1 MPSSDSSQDS
11 SQPEHEIVHEKNLP
25 ALMRDGTTL
34 YANVTRPAAGGPYP
48 GLVERTPYGKEGGSE
63 NTVGSPEFFARRGYA
78 VVIQDVRGR
87 FASEGDFYPFRDDG
101 AGVNRDGF
109 DTIQWTAD
117 QFLALYRLTGKQ
129 YWLDRGQYVLA
140 LLSLYQ
146 QVWDP
151 PFYEAYLFGGF
162 GVMNTDGEWNDG
174 RQSRFV
180 PTYADYY
187 VATGNLEYL
196 EN

>member
-1 MPSSDSSQDS
+1 MPSSESSQDS
-11 SQPEHEIVHEKNLP
+11 SQPEPEIVHEKNLP
-25 ALMRDGTTL
+25 VLMRDGTTL

-87 FASEGDFYPFRDDG
+87 FASEGDFYPVRDVG

-117 QFLALYRLTGKQ
+117 Q
-129 YWLDRGQYVLA
+129 D
-140 LLSLYQ
+140 
-146 QVWDP
+146 
-151 PFYEAYLFGGF
+151 
-162 GVMNTDGEWNDG
+162 
-174 RQSRFV
+174 
-180 PTYADYY
+180 
-187 VATGNLEYL
+187 
-196 EN
+196 